1 MISHNK
7 PTVGFQEMRAV
18 ENVLKSG
25 QLSQYREVKKF
36 EEEFAEFLNLSD
48 GTTVAMCNGTAALYM
63 SLWVLGARNKNVIFP
78 SYTCS
83 SVRHAVS
90 MVGGKEQLCDI
101 KDGTPNM
108 DLNVGKKDDVVIIPH
123 MYGFPIRFSKRSGVK
138 YIEDACQSLGATI
151 DKKPTG
157 LHGDVSVFSFY
168 ATKIIT
174 SAGQGGMLVSRDK
187 TLVDAVRDYLNFDCR
202 RDNKSRFNFQMTDIQ
217 ASMGR
222 VQLKRLNN
230 FVERRKE
237 IFEFYKKQDLHLLGV
252 SNNDPSIAP
261 VPYRCILINNN
272 PKLLIQKL
280 MDNEVQAINPLET
293 WELLGN
299 SNQFLS
305 SIKMSQRTISL
316 PCYPSLNDE
325 NLKEIK
331 IALNGIKEFL

>member
-1 MISHNK
+1 
-7 PTVGFQEMRAV
+7 
-18 ENVLKSG
+18 
-25 QLSQYREVKKF
+25 
-36 EEEFAEFLNLSD
+36 
-48 GTTVAMCNGTAALYM
+48 
-63 SLWVLGARNKNVIFP
+63 
-78 SYTCS
+78 
-83 SVRHAVS
+83 
-90 MVGGKEQLCDI
+90 
-101 KDGTPNM
+101 
-108 DLNVGKKDDVVIIPH
+108 
-123 MYGFPIRFSKRSGVK
+123 
-138 YIEDACQSLGATI
+138 
-151 DKKPTG
+151 
-157 LHGDVSVFSFY
+157 
-168 ATKIIT
+168 
-174 SAGQGGMLVSRDK
+174 MLVSRDK

-237 IFEFYKKQDLHLLGV
+237 IFEFYKKQDLPLLGV

-316 PCYPSLNDE
+316 PSLN
-325 NLKEIK
+325 IP
-331 IALNGIKEFL
+331 